1 MKSHILLN
9 IFTGLYSATLLG
21 GEFSNCYGHGKTEAN
36 AIASLKIR
44 VAQLRRGDNKSVKPR
59 FCKHNRID

>member
-1 MKSHILLN
+1 MKYSIYRDV
-9 IFTGLYSATLLG
+9 FTGLYTTLLLG
-21 GEFSNCYGHGKTEAN
+21 GEFGNCQGEGKTAEN

-59 FCKHNRID
+59 FCHTNRID